1 MTDRRSPG
9 AHGARHTNPRK
20 LKARLP
26 LMADRYEIRLPTL
39 KIRQGE
45 QAIYA
50 FGVDG
55 KRIHEFT
62 TVSRVHRDDTKLLQG
77 YQRPEVLSHIR
88 AIRRY
93 LESDGAMLPNA
104 VVLAFDERV
113 TFEPS
118 NVRGTLDYVTAGEL
132 VIPVDESLP
141 DDQKPAWLVDGQQR
155 SAAIRD
161 ADLAEFAV
169 AAVGFIAHGE
179 AEQRSQFIL
188 VNNTKPLP
196 KGLIH
201 ELLPNTEGHL
211 PTVYAKKQ
219 LPARVLTTLNFGHP
233 ITSPHLEG
241 DLQALRES
249 LLKDGQPFA
258 TRIATPTMADG
269 YIRDNSVLK
278 MVENSLYEGSLY
290 QYRDPIDGTGD
301 IDQMLVHLNYFWSV
315 VAMKFRDAWLL
326 PPTKSRLTHGAGIQ
340 AMGYV
345 MDHLTDGVPTAKL
358 PGLNLEKRLERLK
371 SHCAWTSGTWDLGAD
386 QTRRWNG
393 IQNTPNDVR
402 LLTSHLL
409 RALR

>member
-1 MTDRRSPG
+1 
-9 AHGARHTNPRK
+9 
-20 LKARLP
+20 
-26 LMADRYEIRLPTL
+26 MADRYEIRLPAL

-45 QAIYA
+45 QAIFA

-62 TVSRVHRDDTKLLQG
+62 TVSRVHRDDTELQG

-113 TFEPS
+113 SFEAS
-118 NVRGTLDYVTAGEL
+118 TDRSALDYVTAGEL

-201 ELLPNTEGHL
+201 ELLPDTEGHL
-211 PTVYAKKQ
+211 PTAYAKKQ
-219 LPARVLTTLNFGHP
+219 LPARVLSALNFGTVRSLP
-233 ITSPHLEG
+233 IDADVQE
-241 DLQALRES
+241 LRET
-249 LLKDGQPFA
+249 LLKEGQPFA
-258 TRIATPTMADG
+258 TRIATPTMANG
-269 YIRDNSVLK
+269 YIKDNSVLK
-278 MVENSLYEGSLY
+278 MIENSLYDGALY

-301 IDQMLVHLNYFWSV
+301 VDQMLLHLNYFWTV
-315 VAMKFRDAWLL
+315 VAVTFPDAWNR

-345 MDHLTDGVPTAKL
+345 MDQFTDGVPAAEL
-358 PGLNLEKRLERLK
+358 PGLNLEKRIASLRP
-371 SHCAWTSGTWDLGAD
+371 HCAWTSGTWDFGAD
-386 QTRRWNG
+386 LTRRWNG

>member
-1 MTDRRSPG
+1 
-9 AHGARHTNPRK
+9 
-20 LKARLP
+20 
-26 LMADRYEIRLPTL
+26 MADRYEIRLPAL

-45 QAIYA
+45 QAIFA

-62 TVSRVHRDDTKLLQG
+62 TVSRVHRDDMELQG

-113 TFEPS
+113 TFEATAGRS
-118 NVRGTLDYVTAGEL
+118 ALAFVTTGEL

-169 AAVGFIAHGE
+169 AAVGFIARGE

-201 ELLPNTEGHL
+201 ELLPDTEGHL
-211 PTVYAKKQ
+211 PTAYAKKQ
-219 LPARVLTTLNFGHP
+219 LPARVLSALNFG
-233 ITSPHLEG
+233 SR
-241 DLQALRES
+241 A
-249 LLKDGQPFA
+249 DGQPFA
-258 TRIATPTMADG
+258 TRIATPTMANG
-269 YIRDNSVLK
+269 YIKDNSVLK
-278 MVENSLYEGSLY
+278 MIENSLYDGALY

-301 IDQMLVHLNYFWSV
+301 VDQMLLHLNYFWTV
-315 VAMKFRDAWLL
+315 VAVTFPEAWDL

-345 MDHLTDGVPTAKL
+345 MDQLTDGVPAAEL
-358 PGLNLEKRLERLK
+358 PGLNIEKKIEALRT
-371 SHCAWTSGTWDLGAD
+371 HCAWTSGTWDFGPEQA
-386 QTRRWNG
+386 RRWNG